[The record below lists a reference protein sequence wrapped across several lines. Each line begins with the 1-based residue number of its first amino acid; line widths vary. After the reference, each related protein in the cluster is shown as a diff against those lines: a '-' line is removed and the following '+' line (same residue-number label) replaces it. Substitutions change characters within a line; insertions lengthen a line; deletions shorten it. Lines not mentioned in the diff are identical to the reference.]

1 VVFVTVLAACG
12 SAAPASTPADR
23 PADRVA
29 QLERLAIRTAAA
41 PGYERAAFG
50 QAWADVDRNGCDT
63 RNDVLNRD
71 LEHKQW
77 RDGTRRC
84 VVVAGDLTD
93 PYSGATLHFVKA
105 DASAVQID
113 HVVALADAWAS
124 GAASWSDAR
133 RREFANDPS
142 NLLAVDGRLNQ
153 AKGDGDASEWLP
165 PLASAHC
172 DYVGRLV
179 AVKAEYGLSVT
190 QAEHDTMA
198 SVLARCP
205 AEAGDEQEDGPD
217 M

>member
-23 PADRVA
+23 AA

-50 QAWADVDRNGCDT
+50 PAWADVDRNGCDT

-77 RDGTRRC
+77 RNGTRRC
-84 VVVAGDLTD
+84 VVVSGDLTD
-93 PYSGATLHFVKA
+93 PYSGATLHFLKA

-124 GAASWSDAR
+124 GAATWSDAR
-133 RREFANDPS
+133 RREFANDPL

-153 AKGDGDASEWLP
+153 AKGDSDASEWLP
-165 PLASAHC
+165 PLTSAHC
-172 DYVGRLV
+172 DYAGRQI
-179 AVKAEYGLSVT
+179 AVKSKYGLSVT

-198 SVLARCP
+198 SVLTRCP
-205 AEAGDEQEDGPD
+205 AAAGDQHEDGPD